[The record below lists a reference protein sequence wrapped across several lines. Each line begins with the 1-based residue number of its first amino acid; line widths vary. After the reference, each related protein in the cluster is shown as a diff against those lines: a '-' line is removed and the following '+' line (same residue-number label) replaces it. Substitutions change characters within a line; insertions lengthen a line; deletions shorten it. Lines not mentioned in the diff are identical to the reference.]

1 MIQITET
8 AAEKIKVLI
17 DQQDL
22 SPEGGLRIYANSGC
36 CSNSTYGMS
45 LESKQHPEDN
55 VFDSQ
60 GVRVLVDPAS
70 FSQLEGASVEYYK
83 DENAEGFTILK
94 PQAHSSCGCGGN
106 CSCSGGCDC

>member
-22 SPEGGLRIYANSGC
+22 SSEGGLRIYASAGGC
-36 CSNSTYGMS
+36 CSNKSYGMS
-45 LESKQHPEDN
+45 LDNNQNPEDN

-60 GVRVLVDPAS
+60 GVRVLVDPVS
-70 FSQLEGASVEYYK
+70 FAQLEGASVEYYK

-94 PQAHSSCGCGGN
+94 PNAQSECGCGGGCN
-106 CSCSGGCDC
+106 C